1 MIKNEKQFRGN
12 GYFSTLSNK
21 ELRHEYLNY
30 LKNQKFKLE
39 FTLSEL
45 YENDDNYFQQEK
57 KINADLKKVNKL
69 LSFF

>member
-21 ELRHEYLNY
+21 KLRHEYLNY